1 MRNLRSLAGFLFT
14 FLYIIRQKPVIEMV
28 EAFWV
33 KVAIGDIFYA
43 QAETVISSASERQPE
58 MRESGEHSFGFRSLS
73 ERSELAE
80 KVDKMRRRRSSRT
93 GFVSGGRKT
102 VLP

>member
-28 EAFWV
+28 EALWV
-33 KVAIGDIFYA
+33 KLAIDDIFYV
-43 QAETVISSASERQPE
+43 QAETVVSSASERQPE

-73 ERSELAE
+73 EHRQ
-80 KVDKMRRRRSSRT
+80 V
-93 GFVSGGRKT
+93 
-102 VLP
+102 

>member
-1 MRNLRSLAGFLFT
+1 
-14 FLYIIRQKPVIEMV
+14 MV

-33 KVAIGDIFYA
+33 KLAIDDIFYA

-80 KVDKMRRRRSSRT
+80 KVENQRRRRIRKYC
-93 GFVSGGRKT
+93 VANGGSECFFYRE
-102 VLP
+102 L